1 MEVTSPTVAWARVV
15 KKGEGRKEIM
25 PSGIDKEERS
35 FPTIKKVEAQSE
47 NLAIRKRHKVVKV
60 HVP

>member
-1 MEVTSPTVAWARVV
+1 
-15 KKGEGRKEIM
+15 M

-35 FPTIKKVEAQSE
+35 SPTIKKKVEAQSE
-47 NLAIRKRHKVVKV
+47 NLAIRKRHKIAKV

>member
-1 MEVTSPTVAWARVV
+1 
-15 KKGEGRKEIM
+15 M

-47 NLAIRKRHKVVKV
+47 NLAIRKRHFIVKV